1 MKQFVSSIM
10 AGGAVWLAA
19 CADPATQPRATA
31 PSATANSDVGVG
43 GGRYAIGGVYT
54 STNGASGNAVVAFAR
69 YENGTLAKI
78 GEFATGGSGIGG
90 TTDPLTSQGAV
101 VVSRDHKR
109 LFVVNAGSNSISTFA
124 VSEDASLRLL
134 GTINSGGTSPISL
147 TLVNDQLYVLNG
159 DNSITGFSAG
169 GDGVPQLSSHRS
181 LGAASDGPSTIA
193 GSTNGKFLFVT
204 QRAAGA
210 IDVIA
215 VGTNGELSAVSRRA
229 SSGGGPFGFAVTTR
243 DQLIVSEA
251 AGAAPNGA
259 VSSYQLSGAG
269 TLSVVSASLSTHQA
283 APCWLV
289 ATRDGRFAY
298 IANSGSGSIAA
309 YFVSPDGLLAEL
321 SADGRTGVTNGTHAI
336 PLDIDLSEDGK
347 FLYALQSGS
356 GTIGAFAVG
365 SDGRLSVRPDTPGL
379 SASAG
384 FQGLAAF

>member
-1 MKQFVSSIM
+1 MKQYVSSIV
-10 AGGAVWLAA
+10 ACGAVWLAA
-19 CADPATQPRATA
+19 CADQATQPRATA
-31 PSATANSDVGVG
+31 PSATANSDVSVG
-43 GGRYAIGGVYT
+43 SGRRVIGGVYT

-109 LFVVNAGSNSISTFA
+109 LFVVNAGSSSISTFA
-124 VSEDASLRLL
+124 VSDDASLHLL
-134 GTINSGGTSPISL
+134 GTINSAGSSPISL
-147 TLVNDQLYVLNG
+147 ALVNNQLYVLNR
-159 DNSITGFSAG
+159 DNSISGFSAG
-169 GDGVPQLSSHRS
+169 GDGVPQFSSHLA

-215 VGTNGELSAVSRRA
+215 VGTNGELSAASRRP

-269 TLSVVSASLSTHQA
+269 ILSVVSASLSTHQA

-289 ATRDGRFAY
+289 LTRDGQFAY
-298 IANSGSGSIAA
+298 IANSGSGSIAGYSVA
-309 YFVSPDGLLAEL
+309 PDGLLTEL
-321 SADGRTGVTNGTHAI
+321 SADGRTGVTNGAHAT
-336 PLDIDLSEDGK
+336 PLDIDLSQDGK

-356 GTIGAFAVG
+356 GTIGAFAIG
-365 SDGRLSVRPDTPGL
+365 NDGGLSVLPDTPGL